1 MVCCIS
7 TLCMA
12 LRSSAQGPRG
22 LNYGLGSFAISG
34 HGMPNFLVRRRSDY
48 RLMPRYVFFCFFGKK
63 SEAHKCC
70 RDAICLNTPKIAWQ
84 GSTPEIFNVFAP
96 GIAGFHLGED
106 WECCQWLQRR
116 NSAERL
122 NRKIGAFGSQVS
134 CTRISYAEIANK
146 WSQKVQV
153 IFDSQALHQPF
164 LYQTKVLLIRSW
176 ISPVDEIEW
185 GWSLYIPWL
194 RSTTVAPE
202 AQEAPRQKSIAHVH
216 LSQKDGWQDCEGS
229 KAQTSCKKWL
239 SRLSISIPSSGI
251 NITRLEL
258 LSFPS
263 NNSKADSSV
272 LFQHIST
279 FKQPK
284 THFRGVW
291 TLNWRWIRIIS
302 AISLPEW
309 LCASCESGWQ
319 RKTALRYVNKHKKHL
334 KQQDCLLSLD
344 FHSVHFL
351 SYYQYYVFLQRLRRK
366 RCSLFSLVPKG
377 SHKFQLHMLF
387 MSVYEVKWQMQLSYR
402 FVRVILAHVS
412 GLHNFPQFR

>member
-1 MVCCIS
+1 MNHASPTHLLQHTATSSNDDAMVCCIS

-22 LNYGLGSFAISG
+22 LNYGMGSFAIAG
-34 HGMPNFLVRRRSDY
+34 HGMPNFLVRRRSEY
-48 RLMPRYVFFCFFGKK
+48 RLMPRHVFFCFFGKK

-202 AQEAPRQKSIAHVH
+202 AQEAPRQKSIAHGPVDEIEWGWSLYIPWLRSTTVAPEAQEAPRQKSIAHVH

-279 FKQPK
+279 FNQPK
-284 THFRGVW
+284 THFRGLW

-302 AISLPEW
+302 ATSLPEW

-319 RKTALRYVNKHKKHL
+319 RKTALTYVNKHKKHL

-351 SYYQYYVFLQRLRRK
+351 SYYQYYVFR
-366 RCSLFSLVPKG
+366 
-377 SHKFQLHMLF
+377 
-387 MSVYEVKWQMQLSYR
+387 
-402 FVRVILAHVS
+402 
-412 GLHNFPQFR
+412 